1 MKYVSALTVLVMIAF
16 AANSILA
23 RLALST
29 DSIGSL
35 SFSIIRILAGAV
47 VLALIANPQR
57 TLRSGSWTAALYLLA
72 YLVFFSYAYLS
83 LDAGTGALILFATV
97 QIVMIG
103 SGIRQGER
111 LSVTQWTGLVI
122 ACCGLFFLLRPGAA
136 SSPKPIGV
144 VMMALSGLGWALYS
158 LRGRSADSPTLAT
171 AGNFAKTALCAIGI
185 GVPLLFV
192 MPEEYPSAKGITLAI
207 LSGAVTSGLGY
218 SLWYK
223 VLPNLATT
231 QASIAQLSVPAIAA
245 VGGMAFLNETV
256 TIQLVITTALV
267 LGGVAMATMWP
278 NKKTA

>member
-1 MKYVSALTVLVMIAF
+1 
-16 AANSILA
+16 
-23 RLALST
+23 
-29 DSIGSL
+29 
-35 SFSIIRILAGAV
+35 
-47 VLALIANPQR
+47 
-57 TLRSGSWTAALYLLA
+57 
-72 YLVFFSYAYLS
+72 
-83 LDAGTGALILFATV
+83 
-97 QIVMIG
+97 
-103 SGIRQGER
+103 
-111 LSVTQWTGLVI
+111 
-122 ACCGLFFLLRPGAA
+122 
-136 SSPKPIGV
+136 
-144 VMMALSGLGWALYS
+144 
-158 LRGRSADSPTLAT
+158 
-171 AGNFAKTALCAIGI
+171 
-185 GVPLLFV
+185 